1 MKRYLLDTNIC
12 IFYLRNK
19 YGIVK
24 RVHEIGWDKCYISEI
39 TVLELYYGAE
49 YSNDANFN
57 MSLVKRF
64 CEDVHILPINEVAH
78 RYAIEKVKL
87 RKKGMLIDDFDLL
100 IASTAI
106 EHQYDLVTENIRHM
120 DRFSNLE
127 IENWVNR

>member
-1 MKRYLLDTNIC
+1 
-12 IFYLRNK
+12 LRGK
-19 YGIVK
+19 YDIVK
-24 RVHEIGWDKCYISEI
+24 RVHEIGWDKCHISEV

-49 YSNDANFN
+49 NSDNPSKN
-57 MSLVKRF
+57 MEFTRRF
-64 CEDVHILPINEVAH
+64 CESIHVLPISEVAH
-78 RYAIEKVKL
+78 RYAIEKAKL

-106 EHQYDLVTENIRHM
+106 EYQYVLVTENIRHM